1 MLSGN
6 SQVGIRA
13 GQAARKSP
21 QQIRRFAASGGSV
34 CPLSQRSFHMKL
46 CNRTLSLSFAAVLAG
61 CQASGAQYQAN
72 VFDASQVNTQ
82 QPARTITIITV
93 SPAQIV
99 LSNKDNQ
106 KAATMAG
113 GLLGVIG
120 GAVLGANHNTDTA
133 IAGGVAGGALGA
145 LGGSMVNDKTLVEG
159 VLIGYSE
166 NGQTFTSTQVG
177 HACEFK
183 PGEISLMVTT
193 RANETRIQPN
203 AVCPEASNS

>member
-1 MLSGN
+1 
-6 SQVGIRA
+6 
-13 GQAARKSP
+13 
-21 QQIRRFAASGGSV
+21 
-34 CPLSQRSFHMKL
+34 MKMF
-46 CNRTLSLSFAAVLAG
+46 NRTLSLSLVAVLAG

-82 QPARTITIITV
+82 QPARTIKIITV

-99 LSNKDNQ
+99 VSNKDNQ
-106 KAATMAG
+106 KAATMVG
-113 GLLGVIG
+113 GVLGVIG

-145 LGGSMVNDKTLVEG
+145 LGGSMVNDKTLVDG

-166 NGQTFTSTQVG
+166 DGQTFTSTQVG
-177 HACEFK
+177 QACEFK

-193 RANETRIQPN
+193 HSNETRIQPN